1 MREFLPS
8 NLDTELFGEVTSIF
22 HPRGFGKLNSR
33 LYQEGI
39 SVPAMEQITAQLKD
53 FLQYIA
59 LQFIKEPKLAEL
71 RIGHSG
77 DNKVNFRL
85 VLTQPDVAILIGR
98 QGFTASTIRSMLK
111 AAAERENVSV
121 NLRIHSH
128 DEERQYTAALE
139 AKETE

>member
-1 MREFLPS
+1 
-8 NLDTELFGEVTSIF
+8 
-22 HPRGFGKLNSR
+22 
-33 LYQEGI
+33 
-39 SVPAMEQITAQLKD
+39 MEQITAQLKD

-77 DNKVNFRL
+77 EKKVNFRL

-98 QGFTASTIRSMLK
+98 QGFTASTIRSVIK
-111 AAAERENVSV
+111 AAAEREGITV